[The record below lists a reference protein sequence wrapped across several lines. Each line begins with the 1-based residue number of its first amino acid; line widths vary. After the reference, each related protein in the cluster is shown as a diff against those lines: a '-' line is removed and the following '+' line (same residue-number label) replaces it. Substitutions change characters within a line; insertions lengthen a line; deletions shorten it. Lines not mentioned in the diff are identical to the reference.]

1 MRGYE
6 TSRNQNTAFGDEITQ
21 QLRLARREKFRIEE
35 EKRINQEIE
44 LQSYLNLL
52 IDEDTKRKLE
62 EVYFYNAH
70 RKRII
75 SLQPT
80 ISDNNV
86 ELEECKEIITEKAN
100 ERKRELNDLFSK
112 VSFNLINF
120 IW

>member
-1 MRGYE
+1 MERHDEAIKVLMRGYE

-75 SLQPT
+75 SL
-80 ISDNNV
+80 
-86 ELEECKEIITEKAN
+86 
-100 ERKRELNDLFSK
+100 
-112 VSFNLINF
+112 
-120 IW
+120 